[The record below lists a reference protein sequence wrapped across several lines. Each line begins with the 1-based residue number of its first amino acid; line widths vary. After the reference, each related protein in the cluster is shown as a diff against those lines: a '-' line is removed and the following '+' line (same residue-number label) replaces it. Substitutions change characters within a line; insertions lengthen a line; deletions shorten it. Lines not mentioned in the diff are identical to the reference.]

1 MGTAL
6 KFQLY
11 LLKVILPF
19 EISNPTKTRVAN
31 SHLFGRYLCQW
42 KGSQRSI
49 ERVYYSSSPYSLH
62 TKLQNIFCAYSE
74 VYI

>member
-1 MGTAL
+1 MDLAL

-31 SHLFGRYLCQW
+31 SHLFGRHL
-42 KGSQRSI
+42 
-49 ERVYYSSSPYSLH
+49 
-62 TKLQNIFCAYSE
+62 
-74 VYI
+74 

>member
-6 KFQLY
+6 KFQVY

-31 SHLFGRYLCQW
+31 SHLFGRHLCQW

-49 ERVYYSSSPYSLH
+49 ERVYYISIIYNHWRMSLV
-62 TKLQNIFCAYSE
+62 NNCR
-74 VYI
+74 